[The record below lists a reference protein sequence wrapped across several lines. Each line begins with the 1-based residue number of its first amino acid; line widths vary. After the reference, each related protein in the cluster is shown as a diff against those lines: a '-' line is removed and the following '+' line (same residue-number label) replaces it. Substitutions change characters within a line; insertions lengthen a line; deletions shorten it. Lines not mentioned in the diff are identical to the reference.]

1 LLSSAGSLYRDHQ
14 FFIEPRQLGFR
25 SVGTSQLV
33 KRLIDGKFGRFSH
46 DNPQPFDK
54 EKRSRQPMI
63 NFEEA
68 RVFDLAQDEVLLNGL
83 STSTKTLD
91 VRNCR
96 GLCIRLVE
104 TGIVRQ

>member
-1 LLSSAGSLYRDHQ
+1 
-14 FFIEPRQLGFR
+14 
-25 SVGTSQLV
+25 
-33 KRLIDGKFGRFSH
+33 
-46 DNPQPFDK
+46 
-54 EKRSRQPMI
+54 MI

-96 GLCIRLVE
+96 GTRRALFANDGPQIRRRPITVI
-104 TGIVRQ
+104 GIASFAPGMAAHFLK